1 MDTIFINSQNSETSD
16 LLRTLL
22 KLSERIDLNRSDRSV
37 TLSNLIIHYTWKNTK
52 KSCSNNK
59 FKISKSTWDEQ
70 FELLDR
76 SYSVSD
82 IQDYFDYISKNSWK
96 RDW

>member
-1 MDTIFINSQNSETSD
+1 MNSQNSETSD
-16 LLRTLL
+16 LLRISLN
-22 KLSERIDLNRSDRSV
+22 LSDRIDLNRSDKYV
-37 TLSNLIIHYTWKNTK
+37 TLSSLIIYYTWKNTK
-52 KSCSNNK
+52 KSCNNNK

-96 RDW
+96 SD

>member
-1 MDTIFINSQNSETSD
+1 MDTIFMNSQNSETSN
-16 LLRTLL
+16 LLRISLN
-22 KLSERIDLNRSDRSV
+22 LSDRIDLNRSDKYV
-37 TLSNLIIHYTWKNTK
+37 TLSSLIIHYTWKNTK

-82 IQDYFDYISKNSWK
+82 IQDYFDYIRKNS
-96 RDW
+96 

>member
-16 LLRTLL
+16 LLRILL
-22 KLSERIDLNRSDRSV
+22 NLSERINLKRSDKYV

-70 FELLDR
+70 FELL
-76 SYSVSD
+76 
-82 IQDYFDYISKNSWK
+82 N
-96 RDW
+96 